1 MQLID
6 KAVELRGSQVLN
18 VNRYHTIIWQR
29 RFMALATLLTVLSVF
44 VFIVAV
50 VSPNW
55 ADIDFVNNDLEKV
68 HVQLGVWGEWRTK
81 ENNSITTVEWIPHFP
96 APNASVLRLADADL
110 KHYYRAQAA
119 FCVISLTLMA
129 SNNLLAFYTF
139 YHHRY
144 MFKRLVAGLHLVTA
158 MCIVVATEV
167 LTNSVSEW
175 RVEVAKNSEYG
186 DWDYSAGQRT
196 GTPTYLA
203 YGVAVVYV
211 LAGGAFAAGS
221 HKQKGSRA
229 ATAEF
234 EIEDRPIHIGR

>member
-1 MQLID
+1 MH
-6 KAVELRGSQVLN
+6 
-18 VNRYHTIIWQR
+18 RYHIVIWQR
-29 RFMALATLLTVLSVF
+29 RFMAFATLLTVAAVF
-44 VFIVAV
+44 VFILAV

-55 ADIDFVNNDLEKV
+55 AIIDFVNTDFEKV

-81 ENNSITTVEWIPHFP
+81 ENHSLSTVEWIPHFP
-96 APNASVLRLADADL
+96 SPSSSVLRLADADL

-119 FCVISLTLMA
+119 FCVISLCLMTV
-129 SNNLLAFYTF
+129 NNLLAFYTF

-144 MFKRLVAGLHLVTA
+144 MFKRLVACLHMVTA
-158 MCIVVATEV
+158 MCIIVTAEV

-175 RVEVAKNSEYG
+175 QVEAAQNSQNG
-186 DWDYSAGQRT
+186 DWDYSVGQET
-196 GTPTYLA
+196 GLATYLA

-211 LAGGAFAAGS
+211 LAALAFALGS

>member
-81 ENNSITTVEWIPHFP
+81 ENNSITT
-96 APNASVLRLADADL
+96 D
-110 KHYYRAQAA
+110 YYRAQAA